1 MNQPITY
8 DLIVIG
14 GGAAG
19 FFAALRAAEVA
30 SEANIL
36 ILEGSTTTLN
46 KVRISGGGR
55 CNVTHACF
63 DPGELVT
70 NYPRGERELLGPFHK
85 FAPGDT
91 IDWFAQR
98 GVETKIE
105 EDGRMFPISDSSE
118 SIASCLEEE
127 AEKLKVE
134 IRLSQRVSKIT
145 STDHGFTLQTKDGNS
160 YQCAHLV
167 VSTGGQPAMWEIL
180 KELGHEIVAPVPSLF
195 TLKIKSK
202 KLPSLAGI
210 SVPNAEIQFAG
221 FDHVASGPVL
231 ITHEGLSGPGILRLS
246 AWGARA
252 FAEAGYQG
260 ELHINW
266 LGKSKEETDE
276 LVSQSRQEEA
286 KKAIGARGFGEI
298 PHRLWSWLL
307 GKCSIPL
314 DQKWADLSNLQKEK
328 LVSEMVATTLWVHGK
343 STFKEEF
350 VTAGGVELSEID
362 FRRFESKKVP
372 ELFMAGEV
380 LNIDAI
386 TGGFNFQ
393 AAWTGGWLAGGEIGK
408 RIQKEKAAL

>member
-1 MNQPITY
+1 MPQPKSY
-8 DLIVIG
+8 NLIVIG

-19 FFAALRAAEVA
+19 FFTALRAAEVA
-30 SEANIL
+30 PDASIM

-63 DPGELVT
+63 DPGELVL

-91 IDWFAQR
+91 IDWFEQR

-118 SIASCLEEE
+118 SIANCLEDEVE
-127 AEKLKVE
+127 NLGVE
-134 IRLSQRVSKIT
+134 IRLSQRVSQIQHEERIF
-145 STDHGFTLQTKDGNS
+145 SLQTKDGNH
-160 YQCAHLV
+160 YQCTHLMV
-167 VSTGGQPAMWEIL
+167 ATGGQPAMWEL
-180 KELGHEIVAPVPSLF
+180 LEELGHEIVSPVPSLF

-210 SVPNAEIQFAG
+210 SVPNAQIRFAG
-221 FDHVASGPVL
+221 FDQIASGPVL

-252 FAEAGYQG
+252 FAEAEYQG
-260 ELHINW
+260 ELSVNW
-266 LGKSKEETDE
+266 LGAEPEVIED
-276 LVSQSRQEEA
+276 LLSQWRQEEA
-286 KKAIGARGFGEI
+286 KKAIGTRGFGEI

-307 GKCSIPL
+307 GKSGIPL
-314 DQKWADLSNLQKEK
+314 DQKWADLSNLQKEN
-328 LVSEMVATTLWVHGK
+328 LLSEITSTTLWVHGK

-350 VTAGGVELSEID
+350 VTAGGIELSELD
-362 FRRFESKKVP
+362 FRRFESKIIDR
-372 ELFMAGEV
+372 LFMAGEV

-393 AAWTGGWLAGGEIGK
+393 AAWTGGWLAGSEIGK
-408 RIQKEKAAL
+408 RINTKKATL